1 MRIGWTSFAV
11 IGIGSM
17 AIASPHVHFDLS
29 PVLADNKIRVDGLTH
44 ASTVNPWTNQ
54 TTVGSYR
61 YIEYNKY
68 VFEYEFGEDPDLP
81 TYADD
86 PGVSRDAEEAVPQ
99 SAVYN
104 PVTNTY
110 NQIVSA
116 DTTGLRPTTNDR
128 IRFQIM
134 DDLKY
139 WDGSTF
145 VPVPDQESLTFLLS
159 GHTRTVG
166 TGTGVLTDF
175 PLSWMGASDSLHLHA
190 SVYLNGGGGVNPDPT
205 DGVYLLTGRFNSTIS
220 SVASSDLF
228 YVVYG
233 FNADEEDHEDA
244 VAYAQSLVPEPT
256 TLGLLGLSGWFLG
269 RRRRS

>member
-1 MRIGWTSFAV
+1 MRIALTSLVVMGTAFTA
-11 IGIGSM
+11 S
-17 AIASPHVHFDLS
+17 ASPHIHFDLS
-29 PVLADNKIRVDGLTH
+29 PVLADNKIRIDGLTH

-81 TYADD
+81 TFADD

-116 DTTGLRPTTNDR
+116 DSTGLRPTTNDR

-139 WDGSTF
+139 WNGSTF
-145 VPVPDQESLTFLLS
+145 VPVPDQESLQLILS
-159 GHTRTVG
+159 GQTRTVG
-166 TGTGVLTDF
+166 TGTGVLPDF
-175 PLSWMGASDSLHLHA
+175 PLSWMGSSDSLHLHA
-190 SVYLNGGGGVNPDPT
+190 SVYLNGGGGTNPDPT
-205 DGVYLLTGRFNSTIS
+205 DGVYLLTGRLNSTVS
-220 SVASSDLF
+220 GVASSDLF
-228 YVVYG
+228 YLVYG
-233 FNADEEDHEDA
+233 FNADEEEHEDA
-244 VAYAQSLVPEPT
+244 VAYAQSLVPEPA
-256 TLGLLGLSGWFLG
+256 TLGILGLTGLLLG
-269 RRRRS
+269 RRRR